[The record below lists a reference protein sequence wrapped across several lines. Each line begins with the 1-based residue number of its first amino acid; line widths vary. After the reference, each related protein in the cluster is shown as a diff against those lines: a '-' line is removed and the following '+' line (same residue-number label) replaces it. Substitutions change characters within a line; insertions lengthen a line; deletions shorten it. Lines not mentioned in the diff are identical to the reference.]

1 MEVLANVTFL
11 HVKDPN
17 CKVRLVTGCR
27 PTIRYEGE
35 IGACC
40 TLDLGVQREA
50 QPGDVMEIEIAFLS
64 PDNHQGKISV
74 GQSFELYAGP
84 WLIAKGD
91 FTWIN

>member
-1 MEVLANVTFL
+1 
-11 HVKDPN
+11 
-17 CKVRLVTGCR
+17 
-27 PTIRYEGE
+27 
-35 IGACC
+35 
-40 TLDLGVQREA
+40 
-50 QPGDVMEIEIAFLS
+50 MEIEIAFLS